1 MKMEPQ
7 LSYFGIP
14 KVTPQQ
20 SRMARGALKI
30 GVRELARLAKCSV
43 STVVRFEAGEELKE
57 RTVDSLQTA
66 LERAGVEFIGR
77 RGVKLREPK

>member
-1 MKMEPQ
+1 MEPQ
-7 LSYFGIP
+7 LSYIEVP
-14 KVTPQQ
+14 KVSPQQ
-20 SRMARGALKI
+20 SRMARAALKI

-57 RTVDSLQTA
+57 RTIDSMQTA
-66 LERAGVEFIGR
+66 LERAGIEFVGR